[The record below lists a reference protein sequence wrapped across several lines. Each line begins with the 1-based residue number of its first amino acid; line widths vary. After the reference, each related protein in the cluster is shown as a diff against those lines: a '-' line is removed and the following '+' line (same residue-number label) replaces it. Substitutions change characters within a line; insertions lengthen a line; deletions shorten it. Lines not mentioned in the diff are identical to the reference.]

1 MSVPAGLPN
10 VLIAVC
16 HELAAAGFVAATDG
30 NVSARRNATSLI
42 ITPSG
47 INKGRL
53 APKNLV
59 NVRMDGT
66 RIGGGRKP
74 STELDMHLFVYDRR
88 PDVSAI
94 VHAHPPFATAFA
106 AARIP
111 MTDAV
116 FPEVIVGIGAIPL
129 ADYATPSTR
138 EVRESL
144 APYVSACNAILL
156 ANHGV
161 VTFGASPDEALF
173 RMEKV
178 EHLAHILTIARSLG
192 GARRLTR
199 SQLRRLQEA
208 SKANY
213 GKDIESLPFLETD
226 VW

>member
-1 MSVPAGLPN
+1 MSTRASLLNAVT
-10 VLIAVC
+10 AVC
-16 HELAAAGFVAATDG
+16 HQLAAAGFVAATDG
-30 NVSARRNATSLI
+30 NVSARRSASSVV

-47 INKGRL
+47 VNKGRL
-53 APKNLV
+53 TMKDLV
-59 NVRMDGT
+59 TVRMDGT

-74 STELDMHLFVYDRR
+74 STELDMHLFIYGQR

-144 APYVSACNAILL
+144 TPFVDVCNAVLL

-161 VTFGASPDEALF
+161 VTLGASLDEAMF
-173 RMEKV
+173 RMGKV